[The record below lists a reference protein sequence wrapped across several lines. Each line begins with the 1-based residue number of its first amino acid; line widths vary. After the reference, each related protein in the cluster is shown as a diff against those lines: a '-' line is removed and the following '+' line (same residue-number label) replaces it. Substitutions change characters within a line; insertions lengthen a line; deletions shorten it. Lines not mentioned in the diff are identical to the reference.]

1 MARVITAS
9 TLAVVILF
17 PAVKADA
24 LEGAICPSRKVA
36 AAGKKAEGRLKCHD
50 VAATRGI
57 AVVPLCLAK
66 TETRF
71 TEKFSRADANP
82 PCFVTGDAAAVEA
95 VIDAFVDGLVTNL
108 RPSPTASRC
117 AGKKLKAS
125 GKKTRRLL
133 ICHQRAILR
142 DTKVDPNCLTG
153 ESVKFDERVADAEEL
168 SDCLT
173 TGDAAAT
180 EAAIDAFLDVMVAAL
195 RPVTPS
201 KCTSEKLQAAGRKGR
216 LKLLCHRD
224 GANDGVAV
232 VPSCLVDAEE
242 DFDDNFA
249 DAEEAADCYTTGDAA
264 AVEAFVDDLVD
275 TVATQLR
282 PALTASKCAAIKLT
296 RSGQAYEK
304 LLRCRA
310 SSVSNGLPLN
320 PGCVTDANE
329 LITGAFASA
338 DDDPGCLTT
347 GDAAA
352 VLATVTAGV
361 SSVEGAL
368 LP

>member
-1 MARVITAS
+1 MGRVITAG

-17 PAVKADA
+17 PAVEAA
-24 LEGAICPSRKVA
+24 AVEGAICPSRKVA
-36 AAGKKAEGRLKCHD
+36 AAGKKAEGRLKCHYL
-50 VAATRGI
+50 AATRGI
-57 AVVPLCLAK
+57 AVDPLCLAK
-66 TETRF
+66 TETKF

-82 PCFVTGDAAAVEA
+82 PCFATGDAAAIEA
-95 VIDAFVDGLVTNL
+95 AVDAFVDGLVATL
-108 RPSPTASRC
+108 RPNPTASRC

-142 DTKVDPNCLTG
+142 DTKVDPNCLAG
-153 ESVKFDERVADAEEL
+153 ESVKFDERFADAEDQP
-168 SDCLT
+168 DCLT

-216 LKLLCHRD
+216 VKLLCHRD
-224 GANDGVAV
+224 GANDGIAV
-232 VPSCLVDAEE
+232 DPSCLTSAED

-249 DAEEAADCYTTGDAA
+249 DAEEATDCYTTGDAA
-264 AVEAFVDDLVD
+264 VVEAFVDGLVD
-275 TVATQLR
+275 TVAAQLR
-282 PALTASKCAAIKLT
+282 PVLTASKCAVIKLT

-320 PGCVTDANE
+320 PDCVTEAKR
-329 LITGAFASA
+329 A
-338 DDDPGCLTT
+338 DHGRLRIGRRRPG
-347 GDAAA
+347 
-352 VLATVTAGV
+352 
-361 SSVEGAL
+361 
-368 LP
+368 LPHHR